1 MQDQPHPSEVI
12 GAVAEFLRTIVVP
25 KADPLTAFQTRV
37 AVNALE
43 MMRRQLD
50 LAPAAEAQ
58 EEVRL
63 TALLGHD
70 GALAD
75 LNAELAAKIGAGDLD
90 LATPGLSE
98 HLWATTLAK
107 LAVDQP
113 SYAAYR
119 GVLAERGGATD
130 TDKHKT

>member
-12 GAVAEFLRTIVVP
+12 GAVAEFLRNTVIP

-50 LAPAAEAQ
+50 LAPAAEAA
-58 EEVRL
+58 ELERL
-63 TALLGHD
+63 KVILGHD
-70 GALAD
+70 GTLAE
-75 LNAELAAKIGAGDLD
+75 LNAELSSKIAEGALD
-90 LATPGLSE
+90 LTAPGLRD
-98 HLWATTLAK
+98 HLWTTTLDK

-113 SYAAYR
+113 TYAAYR
-119 GVLAERGGATD
+119 AALQEHEQ
-130 TDKHKT
+130 KS

>member
-12 GAVAEFLRTIVVP
+12 GAVAEFLRSVVVP
-25 KADPLTAFQTRV
+25 KADPLTSFQTRV
-37 AVNALE
+37 AINALE

-50 LAPAAEAQ
+50 LAPAAEAD
-58 EEVRL
+58 EATRL

-70 GALAD
+70 GGLEAL
-75 LNAELAAKIGAGDLD
+75 NVELAAKIANGELD

-119 GVLAERGGATD
+119 AVLTQRGD
-130 TDKHKT
+130 PDIQSNKKI

>member
-12 GAVAEFLRTIVVP
+12 GAVAAFLREVVIP
-25 KADPLTAFQTRV
+25 KADPLIAFQTRV

-50 LAPAAEAQ
+50 LAPAAEAA
-58 EEVRL
+58 EAERL
-63 TALLGHD
+63 AALLGHE
-70 GALAD
+70 GPLAE
-75 LNAELAAKIGAGDLD
+75 LNAELAARIAAGELD
-90 LATPGLSE
+90 LSSPGLAE

-113 SYAAYR
+113 TYAAYR
-119 GVLAERGGATD
+119 AVLAERGPPA
-130 TDKHKT
+130 KT

>member
-12 GAVAEFLRTIVVP
+12 GAVAEFLRAVVVP

-37 AVNALE
+37 AINALE

-50 LAPAAEAQ
+50 LAPAAEAD
-58 EEVRL
+58 EAARL
-63 TALLGHD
+63 AGLLGHD

-75 LNAELAAKIGAGDLD
+75 LNAELAAKIADGDLD
-90 LATPGLSE
+90 LTSPGLSD

-119 GVLAERGGATD
+119 ATLAERGGPD
-130 TDKHKT
+130 T

>member
-12 GAVAEFLRTIVVP
+12 GAVAEFLRSVVVP

-37 AVNALE
+37 AINALE

-50 LAPAAEAQ
+50 LAPAADAAES
-58 EEVRL
+58 ERL
-63 TALLGHD
+63 VALLGHD
-70 GALAD
+70 GDLAT
-75 LNAELAAKIGAGDLD
+75 LNAELAARIADGDLD
-90 LATPGLSE
+90 LSSPGLRA

-113 SYAAYR
+113 NYAAYR
-119 GVLAERGGATD
+119 AAIAAQAGGSNDNTI
-130 TDKHKT
+130 

>member
-1 MQDQPHPSEVI
+1 MQDQPYPSEVI
-12 GAVAEFLRTIVVP
+12 GAVAEFLRNVVAP

-37 AVNALE
+37 AINALE

-50 LAPAAEAQ
+50 LAPAAEAD
-58 EEVRL
+58 EAARL
-63 TALLGHD
+63 AGLLGHD

-75 LNAELAAKIGAGDLD
+75 LNAELAAKIADGDLD
-90 LATPGLSE
+90 LTSPGLSD

-119 GVLAERGGATD
+119 ATLAERGAPDNQNTS
-130 TDKHKT
+130 KI